1 MIGKIGLLLLLL
13 SFQSI
18 FSQVTLTHNV
28 GNTPIV
34 TSMFS
39 CDTEES
45 WARAFTLSD
54 FGISTTDQFII
65 KSGQVAVSNAYS
77 GSRLMFH
84 FYTLDSNFP
93 NSTPHRISYGNVVLT
108 PLIGDAPEIV
118 QIDFATPIVIPAGA
132 ERILVEV
139 SQLDDPYNSD
149 YDEVIIAGTQDDN
162 ATSWFT
168 GCREYYT
175 HTATENLSTPV
186 PDANFFINVT
196 GEIFS
201 TTNYGSSA
209 TLTHNVCDD
218 VIETSIHS
226 CSSSY
231 IYWARAFTLEDF
243 GISTNEEFVVNS
255 GQVGINKVGW
265 LPEISFNIYSIDNN
279 FPASFSETDLI
290 GSSQYQQLSP
300 NIDRNSRIIQV
311 EFDTPIVI
319 PAGVERILVEVH
331 KGIVYGDGLA
341 FIAGSDQDNDVS
353 WQRGCTNVAGGTTYG
368 VNEYVS
374 TVDFGRPDANF
385 YINVSG
391 NINQTTNN
399 FDMNISNICSEFL
412 KEFSLE
418 NQANIASVV
427 WDFGDAASGV
437 TNTSTDLSPFHDFS
451 ADGTYTITATVT
463 ATNGNIEFISETIDV
478 KEPPIAYGISD
489 ISACEDNPNTGIAS
503 SFNLS
508 MVRQQVLGGQT
519 NKIVTFMDGRGNENN
534 YLPNNFTNT
543 VRDRET
549 IRVRVSHAD
558 NPCCFSETTFNLI
571 VDPIPNIE
579 SIEDLIVCDSETNG
593 FALFNLQ
600 PVKESIIGT
609 ATNMAVAFYHENG
622 QLVNE
627 PLNAIE
633 NLVANEEFIRVRAI
647 NSTTDCYNE
656 TTFKL
661 KISPLPVAN
670 ILNELIGCDDNNDG
684 ISEYFNTSNVAL
696 AVLGNQ
702 TDMEVSYFDTNGNL
716 LPSQLPNPYT
726 NTSANREIL
735 TVRVTNPITSC
746 YAETPLVLHTA
757 SQPQI
762 NKPQTLYGCDFGNGF
777 ASFDTSTIE
786 SELIGNQSGLKILY
800 FDANGIELSSPLP
813 SFYQNTETW
822 NQTIYVRVENELNSL
837 CYTETSFDLLVN
849 EFPTVAIEQTYFLC
863 NLEPYLTVSVA
874 PNFDTYE
881 WRFENATSLS
891 TTFEAELIEE
901 GNYSLTVMKEVNGLN
916 CENTFDFELIRSV
929 LPSIT
934 EVKYQELSNNN
945 YIEILASGDGQFE
958 YSIDG
963 INYQKSNLFNNLSGG
978 IYTAFVRDTY
988 GCGENFKEITLID
1001 YPKFFTPNSDGY
1013 NDYWHISGIG
1023 NYPQSRI
1030 FIYDRYGKLITQ
1042 LDANSTGWNGQYN
1055 SAILPSSDY
1064 WFKAE
1069 LGNGT
1074 IFSGHFSLKR

>member
-1 MIGKIGLLLLLL
+1 MIRKIGLLLLLL

-77 GSRLMFH
+77 GARLMFH

-139 SQLDDPYNSD
+139 SQLDDPYNPD

-218 VIETSIHS
+218 IIETSIHS

-243 GISTNEEFVVNS
+243 GISTNEEFIINS

-265 LPEISFNIYSIDNN
+265 LPEISFNIYSIDEN
-279 FPASFSETDLI
+279 FPASFSETNLI
-290 GSSQYQQLSP
+290 GSSQYQELSP
-300 NIDRNSRIIQV
+300 NIDRNSRIIHV
-311 EFDTPIVI
+311 EFDTPIAV

-341 FIAGSDQDNDVS
+341 FIAGSAQDTGES
-353 WQRGCTNVAGGTTYG
+353 WQRGCVTGGPH
-368 VNEYVS
+368 VNAYVS
-374 TVDFGRPDANF
+374 AVDFGRPDANF
-385 YINVSG
+385 YINVTG
-391 NINQTTNN
+391 NVNHVTNN

-418 NQANIASVV
+418 NQANIASVL
-427 WDFGDAASGV
+427 WNFGDAASGA

-463 ATNGNIEFISETIDV
+463 ATNGSIELISETIDV
-478 KEPPIAYGISD
+478 KEPPNAYGISD
-489 ISACEDNPNTGIAS
+489 ITVCEDAFNTGISS
-503 SFNLS
+503 SFDLS
-508 MVRQQVLGGQT
+508 MVRQQVLGGQIR
-519 NKIVTFMDGRGNENN
+519 KIVTFIDGSGNEYNS
-534 YLPNNFTNT
+534 LPNNFANT

-549 IRVRVSHAD
+549 IQVRVSHAD
-558 NPCCFSETTFNLI
+558 NICCFSETTFDLI
-571 VDPIPNIE
+571 VDPIPNLE

-600 PVKESIIGT
+600 PVKENIIGT
-609 ATNMAVAFYHENG
+609 STNIAVAFYHENG

-633 NLVANEEFIRVRAI
+633 NLVANEEVIRVRAI

-670 ILNELIGCDDNNDG
+670 ILNELVGCDDNNDG
-684 ISEYFNTSNVAL
+684 ISEYFDTSNVEL
-696 AVLGNQ
+696 DVLGSQ
-702 TDMEVSYFDTNGNL
+702 TGMTVSYFDIDGNL
-716 LPSQLPNPYT
+716 LASPLPSPYT
-726 NTSANREIL
+726 NTTANQEII
-735 TVRVTNPITSC
+735 TVRVTNTQTNC
-746 YAETPLVLHTA
+746 YSEKTLVLKTA

-762 NKPQTLYGCDFGNGF
+762 NKPQTLYACDLGNGF
-777 ASFDTSTIE
+777 ASFDTSNIE
-786 SELIGNQSGLKILY
+786 SELIGNQNDLKIIY
-800 FDANGIELSSPLP
+800 FDTNGIELPSPLTP
-813 SFYQNTETW
+813 FFQNTEAW
-822 NQTIYVRVENELNSL
+822 NQTIYTRVENELNSL
-837 CYTETSFDLLVN
+837 CYTETSFDLVVN
-849 EFPTVAIEQTYFLC
+849 EIPSVAIEETYFLC
-863 NLEPYLTVSVA
+863 HLEPSLKLSIDSS
-874 PNFDTYE
+874 FDTYSWSYQDNNILSNTYE
-881 WRFENATSLS
+881 ADLTNA
-891 TTFEAELIEE
+891 
-901 GNYSLTVMKEVNGLN
+901 GNYTLTVGKNTNGIY
-916 CENTFDFELIRSV
+916 CENSFEFELKRSV
-929 LPSIT
+929 LPTIT
-934 EVKYQELSNNN
+934 EVKSKELSDDNF
-945 YIEILASGDGQFE
+945 IEIIAAGDGEFE
-958 YSIDG
+958 YSING
-963 INYQKSNLFNNLSGG
+963 MNYQSSPIFNNVLGG
-978 IYTAFVRDTY
+978 TYTVIVRDKN
-988 GCGENFKEITLID
+988 GCGEDTLEVILID
-1001 YPKFFTPNSDGY
+1001 YPKFFTPNTDGI
-1013 NDYWHISGIG
+1013 NDTWQIIGIS
-1023 NYPQSRI
+1023 NYPDALI
-1030 FIYDRYGKLITQ
+1030 YIYDRYGKLLKQINA
-1042 LDANSTGWNGQYN
+1042 DSAGWNGIFLGKN
-1055 SAILPSSDY
+1055 MPSSDY
-1064 WFKAE
+1064 WFKAN

-1074 IFSGHFSLKR
+1074 VLSGHFTLKR